1 MIKVLRGIEKHQVIL
16 LSGDHIRDVLKEQ
29 VFARYPHET
38 FSAINMNI
46 ERVTTCLSSK
56 RWDGTRPVVVFF
68 RCEAWM
74 KDIAILIRKRQ
85 PNQAVILVSDGN
97 YTVHTPVLKSLAGV
111 QVVIGKMPPTIFALL
126 KRGPL
131 IGSED
136 EPGKTTV
143 RSYAKAIECTD
154 INTII
159 DQIHY
164 SNEDTDVSCALSD
177 VDILRHRVP
186 ESVLVNCLPLRK
198 SVEFTSNKKVGSKTV
213 SNQKLLQTILP
224 IVALSRSSMMS
235 VHETLDYV
243 RYAHQI
249 QLSPEF
255 ARCPRDDQDPNLV
268 RNVNDKIRV
277 LSCMPITTKRKR

>member
-1 MIKVLRGIEKHQVIL
+1 MIKVINGIKKHQVIL
-16 LSGDHIRDVLKEQ
+16 LTGDQIRDVLKEH
-29 VFARYPHET
+29 VFSRYPHET
-38 FSAINMNI
+38 FSAINMNM
-46 ERVTTCLSSK
+46 ERVATCLSSK

-74 KDIAILIRKRQ
+74 NDIAGLIRKRQ
-85 PNQAVILVSDGN
+85 PNQAVILVTDGE
-97 YTVHTPVLKSLAGV
+97 YTIHTPVLKSLATV

-126 KRGPL
+126 KRGP
-131 IGSED
+131 IVESQEYTGI
-136 EPGKTTV
+136 PTV
-143 RSYAKAIECTD
+143 KSYAKAIECTD

-198 SVEFTSNKKVGSKTV
+198 SVEYISNKKVGSKTA
-213 SNQKLLQTILP
+213 SNQKFIQTILP

-235 VHETLDYV
+235 VHETLEYV
-243 RYAHQI
+243 RYAHRI
-249 QLSPEF
+249 QLRPEF

-277 LSCMPITTKRKR
+277 LSCMPTTNKRKR